1 MAGPL
6 YKTMLI
12 MNSVLYI
19 YFKMTGESIVAN
31 FAPLHIGGQ
40 GEWVRERGQRT
51 KIVENSGGQ
60 GHEKGGGSGM
70 GGA

>member
-19 YFKMTGESIVAN
+19 DFKMTGESIVAN

-40 GEWVRERGQRT
+40 GEWVNARILWKILADKDMKREEGVGWVAH
-51 KIVENSGGQ
+51 KL
-60 GHEKGGGSGM
+60 
-70 GGA
+70 